1 MQSKLIL
8 LAGASLSLSLC
19 GPVLSSSAFAQ
30 SFVSSQAP
38 SSSMKSLAER
48 VLETNP
54 EIMAQREQVR
64 VAKARM
70 QAAEAGYLPVIEAN
84 GLVQKRQIDIKKG
97 GPGDSR
103 FVAAQG
109 SVEARVRVY
118 DGDRTYNAVQVAKAE
133 LASAQAALEAV
144 TTEVLLE
151 LLTTAADVHSE
162 RRIGQYSQQQ
172 SDAIEE
178 QLRATS
184 RRLEFGESTRT
195 DESLAKARLATSQA
209 GILSAT
215 ESLNVS
221 GNRFRAVSG
230 QSATVV
236 PPLPALVALPGS
248 LMQAQA
254 LATNTSARI
263 RVAEA
268 NADASTIGVNF
279 AKGALFPQ
287 LDAVG
292 GYEYL
297 TGGVANLFT
306 GKLPNDRSALYAGI
320 ELNAPIFQP
329 RAFAEIRR
337 ARAVRDQRFAQTEFA
352 VRTVSQE
359 VATAWTQWQSSK
371 SIIRVTEAAVAA
383 ISEAAEGIKKESIGG
398 NRTLAEVLDA
408 QNELLAARI
417 SLERATRNEFVARA
431 SVLAATGIL
440 DINAIVGKNDARH
453 ADKVVK
459 PEISTLGVR
468 PAPEVLQPKAA
479 LPIAATELQ
488 PQRLPLGLTTEAAQG
503 SEAADEKTGSDVRT
517 NPNRPSPSV
526 LGTRAKPTR

>member
-1 MQSKLIL
+1 MRL
-8 LAGASLSLSLC
+8 
-19 GPVLSSSAFAQ
+19 
-30 SFVSSQAP
+30 
-38 SSSMKSLAER
+38 LAER
-48 VLETNP
+48 VVQTNP
-54 EIMAQREQVR
+54 EVIAQREQVR

-70 QAAEAGYLPVIEAN
+70 RAAEAGYLPVVDAN
-84 GLVQKRQIDIKKG
+84 GLVQKRQIDIKNG

-133 LASAQAALEAV
+133 LASAEAALEAV
-144 TTEVLLE
+144 ISEVLLE
-151 LLTTAADVHSE
+151 LLTTASDVHSE
-162 RRIGQYSQQQ
+162 RRIGQYSEQQ

-195 DESLAKARLATSQA
+195 DENLAKARLATSQA

-236 PPLPALVALPGS
+236 PSLPALSPLPGS
-248 LMQAQA
+248 LAQA
-254 LATNTSARI
+254 LTLASNKSARI
-263 RVAEA
+263 RVAQL
-268 NADASTIGVNF
+268 NADAGKIGVNF

-306 GKLPNDRSALYAGI
+306 GKLPDDRSALFAGI

-329 RAFAEIRR
+329 RAYAEISR
-337 ARAVRDQRFAQTEFA
+337 AKAVRDQRLAQTEFA
-352 VRTVSQE
+352 VRTVNQE
-359 VATAWTQWQSSK
+359 VATAWTQWQSAK
-371 SIIRVTEAAVAA
+371 SIIVATEAAVAA
-383 ISEAAEGIKKESIGG
+383 IAEAAEGIKKESIGG

-417 SLERATRNEFVARA
+417 SLERARRNEFVARA
-431 SVLAATGIL
+431 SVLAAAGLLDVSAIL
-440 DINAIVGKNDARH
+440 VGNNGVQARES
-453 ADKVVK
+453 DK
-459 PEISTLGVR
+459 PEISPLGIR
-468 PAPEVLQPKAA
+468 
-479 LPIAATELQ
+479 PIAQIA
-488 PQRLPLGLTTEAAQG
+488 PP
-503 SEAADEKTGSDVRT
+503 ADDPMNFVT
-517 NPNRPSPSV
+517 PNRPQMSP
-526 LGTRAKPTR
+526 LGTMPAQEQVMDDNNQTPETSARINANRPEPSSLGSKPSLVKNPSK